1 MLVTCSY
8 RFETPM
14 RSTTPPFSHPR
25 GAISKHALLAV
36 IGLVVLVGLGLM
48 LSSMG
53 PQPRGRSGADGKT
66 PVSLTFFCAAG
77 IRKPVEAVAR
87 QYLEEYGV
95 QINLDY
101 GGSNTLLSR
110 IETARTGDLYLA
122 ADESYIETARQ
133 KGLVAESIPLARMK
147 PVIAVAEGNPKQI
160 HSIED
165 LLRDDVRTVLGN
177 PDQAAVGK
185 KTRKLLKAS
194 GHWEQ
199 LEARVRETGT
209 FQPTV
214 PEVANTV
221 KIGAADAAIIWN
233 TTTRIVDGIE
243 AIEVPEL
250 SQGEV
255 LVTVGVLRSA
265 AAPTEALRFA
275 RYLAASD
282 RGLEQFRKFGFT
294 PVEGDLW
301 AEWPEL
307 TFFCGSVNRRA
318 VEQAIKD
325 FQAREGVQVNTVYN
339 GCGILTAQMKT
350 ISEKKLT
357 GFPDTYM
364 ACDRYY
370 MEIVDGLF
378 QDAIE
383 ISDTEVVIAVPRGN
397 PKRIGSLADLA
408 QPGVR
413 VAIGQP
419 DQCTIGV
426 LTRQVLEAEGIYDE
440 VMKNVVT
447 QTATSALLIAPVSTG
462 AADAALAYLTDT
474 KAESEK
480 VDVVRIPSEAA
491 RAIQPLGIARSSRNK
506 HLARRLMQAI
516 TRSRS
521 DFEAAGFH
529 WRFDNPSP
537 GS

>member
-1 MLVTCSY
+1 
-8 RFETPM
+8 M
-14 RSTTPPFSHPR
+14 RHTTPPFNHRR
-25 GAISKHALLAV
+25 GGVSKHALLAIV
-36 IGLVVLVGLGLM
+36 GLAVLIGLGVM
-48 LSSMG
+48 LTGMG
-53 PQPRGRSGADGKT
+53 RQPRGNSSADGKT
-66 PVSLTFFCAAG
+66 PTSLTFFCAAG
-77 IRKPVEAVAR
+77 IRQPVEAVAK
-87 QYLEEYGV
+87 QYQEEYGV

-122 ADESYIETARQ
+122 ADESYINTARE

-147 PVIAVAEGNPKQI
+147 PVIAVAEGNPKKI
-160 HSIED
+160 NSIED
-165 LLRDDVRTVLGN
+165 LLRKDVRTVLGN

-194 GHWEQ
+194 GHWDK
-199 LEARVRETGT
+199 LERLVRETGT

-221 KIGAADAAIIWN
+221 KIGGADAAIIWN
-233 TTTRIVDGIE
+233 TTTKIVDGID

-250 SQGEV
+250 DQGEV
-255 LVTVGVLRSA
+255 LVTVGVLNSA
-265 AAPTEALRFA
+265 SAPTEALKFA
-275 RYLAASD
+275 RYLASVD
-282 RGLEQFRKFGFT
+282 RGLKKFKEFGFN
-294 PVEGDLW
+294 PVQGDKW
-301 AEWPEL
+301 AEVPEL
-307 TFFCGSVNRRA
+307 TFFCGAVNRRA
-318 VEQAIKD
+318 VERAVAT

-350 ISEKKLT
+350 ISSKKLT

-364 ACDRYY
+364 ACDKYY
-370 MEIVDGLF
+370 MDVVDGLF
-378 QDAIE
+378 QDAVE
-383 ISDTEVVIAVPRGN
+383 ISSTEVVIAVPKGN
-397 PKRIGSLADLA
+397 PKGIGSLADLA

-413 VAIGQP
+413 VAVGQP

-426 LTRQVLEAEGIYDE
+426 LTRQVLEAEKIYDE

-462 AADAALAYLTDT
+462 AADASLAYMTDT
-474 KAESEK
+474 KSESEK

-491 RAIQPLGIARSSRNK
+491 KAIQPLGIARASRNK

-521 DFEAAGFH
+521 EFEAAGFH
-529 WRFDNPSP
+529 WRFDNDSP